1 MPGLTWYTIC
11 QQKFEDNGKYTF
23 QRAFDYV
30 QCLQCKVMSNRGTV
44 TYCRRAIRSMVAGID
59 GKGLGY
65 HEWIRNDED
74 TNDAGT
80 PI

>member
-1 MPGLTWYTIC
+1 
-11 QQKFEDNGKYTF
+11 
-23 QRAFDYV
+23 
-30 QCLQCKVMSNRGTV
+30 
-44 TYCRRAIRSMVAGID
+44 MVAGID

-65 HEWIRNDED
+65 HEWICNDED